1 MVDFSKNVGVH
12 VAQVL
17 HLSHDA
23 STPEVVR
30 AHCELATAVRRHA
43 EESSTYAEHLVQL
56 AFQAPESED
65 PVVESDSDLA
75 KLIVARRWGE
85 PYRDRSDQGLDRCLE
100 VALAELAWGLQIA
113 SPNGLLTHAVL
124 DLLDEHRREN
134 AQRWL
139 TTISQ
144 EAARWSECLLASESF
159 RVPSTDPSLELG
171 WGDVATEFVNWRF
184 SANADP
190 AYWMQRNELLLTA
203 LGSFQHEFVNDLAHG
218 IRKGLPKR
226 FAKSTDFVRP
236 INFVNLGGRY
246 LETPTGPPDEYR
258 YPVDLPGSEFEWH
271 RYRAQ
276 IIQWLDACIGDAVA
290 WATDYEEFERRDTS
304 LDELHNLRLPRTDGL
319 LK

>member
-1 MVDFSKNVGVH
+1 MVDFSNNVGVH
-12 VAQVL
+12 VTQVL
-17 HLSHDA
+17 HLSNDA
-23 STPEVVR
+23 STPEVAR

-43 EESSTYAEHLVQL
+43 EESFTYAEHLVQL
-56 AFQAPESED
+56 AFQAPETED
-65 PVVESDSDLA
+65 PVADSDSDLA
-75 KLIVARRWGE
+75 KLIVGRRWGE

-100 VALAELAWGLQIA
+100 IALAELAWGLQIA
-113 SPNGLLTHAVL
+113 SPNGLLTLAVL

-139 TTISQ
+139 TTIGQ
-144 EAARWSECLLASESF
+144 GAARWSECLLASETF
-159 RVPSTDPSLELG
+159 RVPSTDPSLDLE

-203 LGSFQHEFVNDLAHG
+203 LGSFQHEFVNDLTHA
-218 IRKGLPKR
+218 ILYGLPKR
-226 FAKSTDFVRP
+226 FAKSTDFTHPRSF
-236 INFVNLGGRY
+236 ISLGGY
-246 LETPTGPPDEYR
+246 LETPTGPPEETR
-258 YPVDLPGSEFEWH
+258 CPVDIPEAEFEWH

-276 IIQWLDACIGDAVA
+276 IIQWLDACIGDAVT
-290 WATDYEEFERRDTS
+290 WATKYGFERRETS